1 MWWQSGR
8 FSEAYFYAT
17 IIVYLRHTI
26 SFIIIATPHSRYLR
40 HRLCVANHYRVP
52 PARCSL
58 RSLKGGIASCS
69 GNASCSARCHPA
81 TSESRCFLVLDAVYE
96 SDRGSLGEA
105 LEGALGGGEEV
116 GEGVAAD
123 GGTQRTRQCL
133 EDALNLVVLVG
144 AASRDVEIHSRR
156 VA

>member
-1 MWWQSGR
+1 MIGWR
-8 FSEAYFYAT
+8 IIMTVFSFKSYE
-17 IIVYLRHTI
+17 
-26 SFIIIATPHSRYLR
+26 IATGLAWQRCRNRGKNGDCDHFVPSKVSQSCYFETLNV
-40 HRLCVANHYRVP
+40 VAI
-52 PARCSL
+52 
-58 RSLKGGIASCS
+58 G
-69 GNASCSARCHPA
+69 
-81 TSESRCFLVLDAVYE
+81 
-96 SDRGSLGEA
+96 A

-123 GGTQRTRQCL
+123 GGADGACQSF

>member
-1 MWWQSGR
+1 MRLRQLWSMRGVAIALFCLFGAVSE
-8 FSEAYFYAT
+8 FSE
-17 IIVYLRHTI
+17 
-26 SFIIIATPHSRYLR
+26 
-40 HRLCVANHYRVP
+40 
-52 PARCSL
+52 
-58 RSLKGGIASCS
+58 G
-69 GNASCSARCHPA
+69 
-81 TSESRCFLVLDAVYE
+81 
-96 SDRGSLGEA
+96 

-123 GGTQRTRQCL
+123 GGTQRTRQSL

>member
-1 MWWQSGR
+1 MIGWR
-8 FSEAYFYAT
+8 IIMTVFSFKSYE
-17 IIVYLRHTI
+17 
-26 SFIIIATPHSRYLR
+26 IATGLTWQRCRNRGKKWRLR
-40 HRLCVANHYRVP
+40 PLSVTE
-52 PARCSL
+52 
-58 RSLKGGIASCS
+58 
-69 GNASCSARCHPA
+69 RCHNRAISPTLNVVA
-81 TSESRCFLVLDAVYE
+81 I
-96 SDRGSLGEA
+96 GA

-123 GGTQRTRQCL
+123 GGADGACQSF

>member
-1 MWWQSGR
+1 MLNQ
-8 FSEAYFYAT
+8 E
-17 IIVYLRHTI
+17 VYDRVEDNYDCFFVQTLNV
-26 SFIIIATPHSRYLR
+26 
-40 HRLCVANHYRVP
+40 VAI
-52 PARCSL
+52 
-58 RSLKGGIASCS
+58 G
-69 GNASCSARCHPA
+69 
-81 TSESRCFLVLDAVYE
+81 
-96 SDRGSLGEA
+96 A

>member
-1 MWWQSGR
+1 M
-8 FSEAYFYAT
+8 
-17 IIVYLRHTI
+17 
-26 SFIIIATPHSRYLR
+26 
-40 HRLCVANHYRVP
+40 
-52 PARCSL
+52 
-58 RSLKGGIASCS
+58 
-69 GNASCSARCHPA
+69 
-81 TSESRCFLVLDAVYE
+81 LDAVYE

-123 GGTQRTRQCL
+123 GGADGACQSF